1 MGFGSLGDDYRRRM
15 ASGRRRV
22 WRQSVGAL
30 EASITMDPKSQRL
43 LETNLWTA
51 GKKGK
56 RAVRNAHK
64 ATLDE
69 LNETA
74 RKLIGRAQFGQS
86 RQRFRRGGGQRT
98 TWTYKKK
105 ERKILA
111 FRKGVQRSG
120 SWSFRSKMTS
130 DGVVSRSWLNPS
142 QYLNYLGPMWENGFV
157 PARGTKF
164 QGSPVKGLRW
174 RYGPART
181 EGTNRRV
188 RNRMEEAILIQ
199 MAEGRTMTPKEL
211 RRAFR

>member
-15 ASGRRRV
+15 ASGRRT
-22 WRQSVGAL
+22 VGRPRSFAMSDVISFGRDDLAFL
-30 EASITMDPKSQRL
+30 EN
-43 LETNLWTA
+43 NLWTA

-74 RKLIGRAQFGQS
+74 RKIIGRAQFGQS

-120 SWSFRSKMTS
+120 SWSFQSKMTS

-211 RRAFR
+211 RRAVR